1 VPIHSPTVP
10 IVRRAVLPAAGRGT
24 RMAAVRGAQAKE
36 LLDLGG
42 RPLIAHGL
50 HDVAAA
56 GVTQALVIVSRDKP
70 ELERTLGHDV
80 GGVALRFAVQP
91 RPDGLADALAL
102 AESFTDGEPF
112 LCWLPDNVWSG
123 AVAASVQVASALARV
138 PTSHLVAL
146 MELPAA
152 DLSRYGSAGF
162 VETTPV
168 AGTRDLHRID
178 RVLPKGTR
186 PAPRAATILKGFPFF
201 LYQHDLFDRIRRE
214 RAGHAGRELDDT
226 PILMKLAEEGRLHGV
241 VLRGGSLFDCGIPE
255 GYCGAVAA
263 LGP

>member
-1 VPIHSPTVP
+1 MPIHSPIVP
-10 IVRRAVLPAAGRGT
+10 TVRRAVLPAAGRGT
-24 RMAAVRGAQAKE
+24 RMAAVRGGHAKE
-36 LLDLGG
+36 LLGLGG
-42 RPLIAHGL
+42 RPLIAHGV

-56 GVTQALVIVSRDKP
+56 GVTEALVVVSPDKP
-70 ELERTLGHDV
+70 ELEQALGRAID
-80 GGVALRFAVQP
+80 GVTLRFAHQP

-102 AESFTDGEPF
+102 AESFTAGEPF

-123 AVAASVQVASALARV
+123 TVAGSVQLAAALARV

-146 MELPAA
+146 VELPADGLA
-152 DLSRYGSAGF
+152 RYGSAGF
-162 VETTPV
+162 VATTPV
-168 AGTRDLHRID
+168 AGARDLHRID

-186 PAPRAATILKGFPFF
+186 PTPRAATILKGFPFF

-226 PILMKLAEEGRLHGV
+226 PILMALAAEGRLHGV

-255 GYCGAVAA
+255 GYRGAVAA